1 MEKPFFKFKKF
12 KDSAVTPSKKSE
24 DAGYDLYGIF
34 EEDFVLLKKA
44 EIKLISI
51 GIGIQI
57 PNDWVFMIKERSST
71 GSKGIAVRSGII
83 DSGYRGEVFV
93 PLNNTSNKD
102 VIFTKHKG
110 AALAVLC
117 EKNNINESECTI
129 YPQSKAIAQ
138 GLLLYCPHV
147 EVQEVSE
154 LDDDSERGYGA
165 LGSTNK

>member
-12 KDSAVTPSKKSE
+12 NDGAVTPSKKSE

-34 EEDFVLLKKA
+34 KEDFFLLKKS

-57 PNDWVFMIKERSST
+57 PNNWVFMIKERSST
-71 GSKGIAVRSGII
+71 GSNGIAARSGII
-83 DSGYRGEVFV
+83 DSGYRGEIFV
-93 PLNNTSNKD
+93 PLNNTSSKD
-102 VIFTKHKG
+102 VIFAKSEG
-110 AALAVLC
+110 AALAVYC
-117 EKNNINESECTI
+117 EENKINETECTI

-147 EVQEVSE
+147 EVQEVTE
-154 LDDDSERGYGA
+154 LDDDSERGSGS